1 MILLVSGATTTLRGL
16 PADAPV
22 GHLVTPH
29 TQNRIDAI
37 ATSGRPWAA
46 DNGCGPKADGTPG
59 QLDVPAFRQMLRDI
73 LSALRLPGARPP
85 LWVAVP
91 DVVGDAAATAE
102 RWREWRHELRG
113 KGIPLAYVIQDG
125 WDDVAPGYAPRL
137 SHGGLKWGG
146 DTPRPACW
154 FLGGSTG
161 FKEGRGIEIVAEL
174 KRAGRRVHVGRVNS
188 ERRLRLFDGLGVDA
202 EGYPVA
208 VDTIDGTQFSMY
220 PDTYI
225 PRWAE
230 RLRPSLRGQL
240 GAPQPL
246 PMFTEEAA

>member
-1 MILLVSGATTTLRGL
+1 MILLVSGATATLRGL
-16 PADAPV
+16 PLDAPV

-37 ATSGRPWAA
+37 ACSGRPWAA

-59 QLDVPAFRQMLRDI
+59 QLDPGAFRQMLREI
-73 LSALRLPGARPP
+73 KAALRLPGARRP

-102 RWREWRHELRG
+102 RWREWRHELHSCDL
-113 KGIPLAYVIQDG
+113 PLAYVIQDG
-125 WDDVAPGYAPRL
+125 WDDVAPGYTPRL
-137 SHGGLKWGG
+137 SHGGRKWGG

-154 FLGGSTG
+154 FLGGSTA

-174 KRAGRRVHVGRVNS
+174 KRQGRRVHIGRVNS
-188 ERRLRLFDGLGVDA
+188 ERRLRLFDGLGVDGD
-202 EGYPVA
+202 GYPVA
-208 VDTIDGTQFSMY
+208 VDTIDGTQFSRF

-230 RLRPSLRGQL
+230 RLQPSLRGQL
-240 GAPQPL
+240 GNPQPL
-246 PMFTEEAA
+246 PMFAEEAA